1 MKLFHNSLQN
11 KLVLFLLF
19 AIIIPILTSIIVTYN
34 YTKSSVKKSYIEDNT
49 TLLYQGSTNIL
60 NYLNRIN
67 QTSLLI
73 YQDSRNERSLY
84 KIIEKEEISFADEQD
99 MYVSMQF
106 MMNSLAEVKQIYI
119 YMNKSDL
126 SYRFAYNLRR
136 NTSGPSYTPEFR
148 ANQDIYMESTH
159 RSHTYGI
166 NKFPFELPQEVI
178 TIHRKILNQP
188 TDEVLGSLSID
199 IKTDMINE
207 IAQMLYA
214 SGDEQLYLLNQ
225 DRSII
230 YASERLD
237 SNIQNTWMDVIMSRS
252 APSGQHEYQDEAFNG
267 IHLYHTIS
275 TPFTE
280 WTLVKRVPYEHLYK
294 NARQLTLINSLIV
307 ISFLVIAVIA
317 TLYISF
323 HFTSP
328 IKQLIRY
335 INKIEAGKLDA
346 ELDTQRTDEIGILSR
361 RFHQMMQRLDQLINK
376 EYRLELAN
384 KTNQLKALQ
393 AQVNPHFMNNALQ
406 SIGTL
411 ALQNNEKKIYS
422 LISSLGKMMR
432 YQMNT
437 NEVLVPVSAEI
448 DYVKAYLDLQSQR
461 FDEKLNFHI
470 DVAEE
475 AKRIEVPRMILQ
487 PIVENCF
494 KHGFIKQNNVGD
506 IHIAVLF
513 THPHELVVQVE
524 DNGAGME
531 EKELAALQ
539 TRLNLPHSGVEG
551 NSIGL
556 SNVLSR
562 LRLYFDR
569 NAFITLENKHPQGL
583 KVTLSIPLKEGENA
597 DHEGSHR
604 R

>member
-34 YTKSSVKKSYIEDNT
+34 YTKSSVKQSYIEDNT

-84 KIIEKEEISFADEQD
+84 KIIEKNEISFADEQD
-99 MYVSMQF
+99 MYVSMQY
-106 MMNSLAEVKQIYI
+106 MMNALAEVKQIHI
-119 YMNKSDL
+119 YMNKSEA

-136 NTSGPSYTPEFR
+136 HNTGQSYAPAFPE
-148 ANQDIYMESTH
+148 NEDIFMESTH
-159 RSHTYGI
+159 MSHIYGI
-166 NKFPFELPQEVI
+166 NKFPFEIAEDVI

-199 IKTDMINE
+199 IKMNMLNE
-207 IAQMLYA
+207 ISEMLYA
-214 SGDEQLYLLNQ
+214 SGEEQLYLLNY
-225 DRSII
+225 DGSTI
-230 YASERLD
+230 YASDPLESSETHSWIDAILHATD
-237 SNIQNTWMDVIMSRS
+237 Q
-252 APSGQHEYQDEAFNG
+252 SGHLEYQDEAFNG
-267 IHLYHTIS
+267 IHLYRTIS
-275 TPFTE
+275 TSFAQ

-307 ISFLVIAVIA
+307 FSFLIVAVVA

-437 NEVLVPVSAEI
+437 NEVLVPISAEI

-461 FDEKLNFHI
+461 FEEKLNFHI
-470 DVAEE
+470 DVDEE

-494 KHGFIKQNNVGD
+494 KHGFMKQNNVGD
-506 IHIAVLF
+506 IHITAELA
-513 THPHELVVQVE
+513 HPHELVVQVE

-539 TRLNLPHSGVEG
+539 TRLNLTHSGVEG

-583 KVTLSIPLKEGENA
+583 KVTLSIPLKEGENVY
-597 DHEGSHR
+597 HEGSHR
-604 R
+604 